1 MQRKIREGKSFMNKE
16 ESTFKL
22 TPYGEKV
29 SKALQEKRKAREELE
44 AQGIDV
50 TEEPWYHRFLTST
63 YAK

>member
-1 MQRKIREGKSFMNKE
+1 MNKE

-50 TEEPWYHRFLTST
+50 PEEPWYHRFLTST